1 MQLLSWT
8 RSAAALALLVAGT
21 ACSSGNGFDP
31 MDPALQNARLVVT
44 SEPAVTLGPSASTTV
59 ALRYEREDGS
69 VIANAPIAFELVGTT
84 ADSMLAAREGTT
96 DAAGAVSM
104 AVNAGTSSA
113 SFRVVA
119 TGPLGET
126 AEVEIVVTTTPAGN
140 LTVRMRYSGMS
151 TLDRFEPFLYRGVS
165 CTGLDPMRLPTADR
179 AATAV
184 TRIDAMPSFAGLTP
198 ASNYT
203 VVVRAT
209 SGGML
214 RGIGCVDAVTVE
226 NAATASVIV
235 IIRDA
240 GEMQPRFDGVYD
252 LDNRLDLGGTL
263 PPSIATALDVLDE
276 LTDDTNIRGS
286 FATDDWGQDPGAFV
300 VDMAMRQTCAWECTS
315 GESYS
320 VCADADRNHT
330 LGDLESVYTPGFL
343 TSDVTESRF
352 TGGCAGWDFE
362 LTAGVPLYEEAQTLV
377 NEQITAFV
385 PDVVLKIATI
395 AGDLARAF
403 TNANIHSVLSI
414 DGVSGQRPAVVHELV
429 EWKVPLHDL
438 DGVETTYT
446 INLRDAGLTAL
457 RRDVTATVDGT
468 TLTIPDHTFALDMG
482 RLLVYVYRS
491 AVLPLLGVTTTAEL
505 LATWIDCGALAT
517 RLHGISDFV
526 SVADYERYC
535 AAGLTLGG
543 SAIESGLE
551 SAIGSIGNL
560 TLRGT
565 TTGAEFDMTMHPR
578 RLVDGLWE
586 GGLAE
591 TIMTIDVT
599 GNFTGVRR

>member
-214 RGIGCVDAVTVE
+214 RGIGCVDAAAHQQHHQMGAIGDLGLVPGMGPQFCLEGGIVYHQKLPGLQAIGRGAKHQGLFKGIPGVCG
-226 NAATASVIV
+226 NAAAWIKSLDRVAPAQAS
-235 IIRDA
+235 
-240 GEMQPRFDGVYD
+240 
-252 LDNRLDLGGTL
+252 
-263 PPSIATALDVLDE
+263 
-276 LTDDTNIRGS
+276 
-286 FATDDWGQDPGAFV
+286 
-300 VDMAMRQTCAWECTS
+300 
-315 GESYS
+315 
-320 VCADADRNHT
+320 
-330 LGDLESVYTPGFL
+330 
-343 TSDVTESRF
+343 
-352 TGGCAGWDFE
+352 
-362 LTAGVPLYEEAQTLV
+362 
-377 NEQITAFV
+377 
-385 PDVVLKIATI
+385 
-395 AGDLARAF
+395 
-403 TNANIHSVLSI
+403 
-414 DGVSGQRPAVVHELV
+414 
-429 EWKVPLHDL
+429 
-438 DGVETTYT
+438 
-446 INLRDAGLTAL
+446 
-457 RRDVTATVDGT
+457 
-468 TLTIPDHTFALDMG
+468 
-482 RLLVYVYRS
+482 
-491 AVLPLLGVTTTAEL
+491 
-505 LATWIDCGALAT
+505 
-517 RLHGISDFV
+517 
-526 SVADYERYC
+526 
-535 AAGLTLGG
+535 
-543 SAIESGLE
+543 
-551 SAIGSIGNL
+551 
-560 TLRGT
+560 
-565 TTGAEFDMTMHPR
+565 
-578 RLVDGLWE
+578 
-586 GGLAE
+586 
-591 TIMTIDVT
+591 
-599 GNFTGVRR
+599 